1 MIRFSVLT
9 SDGRHKRKDE
19 RAAGPMFDRGVWGV
33 ASACLRGPAGR
44 IRNLGKTR
52 RKGRQQQRDSSVQVA
67 KLNNIAAATII
78 STTTLNS

>member
-1 MIRFSVLT
+1 MDSNKHGKVLT
-9 SDGRHKRKDE
+9 SDGSQKRKNE
-19 RAAGPMFDRGVWGV
+19 RAGVWGV

-52 RKGRQQQRDSSVQVA
+52 RKGRQQQQRDSSAQVA
-67 KLNNIAAATII
+67 EKVNNIAAATII